1 MFGNGQMVHLGSFQN
16 GQQESLM
23 MTMVFRTTLTCLG
36 EEVVYGMIDK
46 KMINWL
52 LSVKDV
58 NLVGNISY
66 RIRNATNTF
75 QQKFTLLK
83 QKISANP

>member
-1 MFGNGQMVHLGSFQN
+1 MFGNGQMVHHGSFQN
-16 GQQESLM
+16 GHQESLM
-23 MTMVFRTTLTCLG
+23 MTMVLETTLTCLG
-36 EEVVYGMIDK
+36 EEKVYGMIDK